1 VYIRNLWAKSALCNG
16 WEGKKLG
23 SAFIQEETK
32 KIVQLE
38 INEKEQNHKM
48 YSGAIRQ
55 FIRTNKSC
63 N

>member
-1 VYIRNLWAKSALCNG
+1 LYIGNLWAKSALCNG

-23 SAFIQEETK
+23 CPFIQEETK

-38 INEKEQNHKM
+38 INEKEQNHKT